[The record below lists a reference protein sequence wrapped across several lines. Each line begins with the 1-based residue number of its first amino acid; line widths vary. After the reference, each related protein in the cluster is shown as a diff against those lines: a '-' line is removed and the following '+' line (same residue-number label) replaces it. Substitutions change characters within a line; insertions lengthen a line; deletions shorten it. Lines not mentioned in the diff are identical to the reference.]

1 MCHLDTNLGYLIPRG
16 IISPSNVGQ
25 SPKLSQ
31 NWVPW
36 SQVQPFERFPYAQH
50 TVVTAGVC
58 GIHGACHSLTICS
71 ILVQFGMNVIALL
84 SRYWYSYLASWL
96 PLYLPHG
103 FTVPF
108 DQGSFALT
116 LRRSLGCLSGLVMQS
131 CFLRD
136 TLASHCLWIVISTQ
150 VFRVNSSTV
159 SLMCVSVYAIHCV
172 GEVMIL
178 LSALVTIFDGHL
190 VHLLM
195 VISWS
200 WCTCIMVCVMGKWPS
215 VCIDSSF
222 WCINWE
228 YLSTAQTMSNCSM
241 FFLSL

>member
-1 MCHLDTNLGYLIPRG
+1 M
-16 IISPSNVGQ
+16 GQ

-36 SQVQPFERFPYAQH
+36 SQVRPFERFLYAQQH

-71 ILVQFGMNVIALL
+71 ILVQFGMNLIALL
-84 SRYWYSYLASWL
+84 SRYRYSYLASWL

-108 DQGSFALT
+108 NQGSFALT

-136 TLASHCLWIVISTQ
+136 TLASHCMWIVKGAQ

-159 SLMCVSVYAIHCV
+159 SLMCVFVYAIHCV
-172 GEVMIL
+172 GTVIIL
-178 LSALVTIFDGHL
+178 LSALVTIFADHL
-190 VHLLM
+190 VHLLI

-200 WCTCIMVCVMGKWPS
+200 
-215 VCIDSSF
+215 
-222 WCINWE
+222 
-228 YLSTAQTMSNCSM
+228 
-241 FFLSL
+241 